1 MFQEQLLISL
11 PRMTT
16 KETYVMDMGLRNKTA
31 LVTGSTKGIG
41 KAIAIELAR
50 EGVNVLVNGR
60 NNEEVERR
68 VIELK
73 SEFPSTSPQNATA
86 DIVDMQQREAL
97 FEKYPH
103 VDILVNNMGIYEI
116 MSYEDV
122 DDEVWEKY
130 FRTNVL
136 AANGLSK
143 FYLPKMLKNNY
154 GRIIFIAS
162 EEAIMPSGQM
172 PQYCMTKSMLLSLS
186 KSLSK
191 LTIGTEVTSN
201 TIMPGP
207 TLSENVYQII
217 ESLFPD
223 DMAFSEKEK
232 KFMAANLPQS
242 EIQRFIK
249 PFEIGRLAA
258 FVCSPYASAFKGS
271 PIRMDG
277 GMVPTIF

>member
-1 MFQEQLLISL
+1 M
-11 PRMTT
+11 
-16 KETYVMDMGLRNKTA
+16 VDMGLNNKTA
-31 LVTGSTKGIG
+31 LITGSTKGIG
-41 KAIAIELAR
+41 KAIAIELAK
-50 EGVNVLVNGR
+50 EGVNVLINGR
-60 NNEEVERR
+60 NYDEVEQT
-68 VIELK
+68 VNEIK
-73 SEFPSTSPQNATA
+73 SKFPTISPQNATA
-86 DIVDMQQREAL
+86 DIVDKEQRKAL
-97 FEKYPH
+97 FEKYPE

-116 MSYEDV
+116 MQYEDV

-136 AANGLSK
+136 AANGLAK
-143 FYLPKMLKNNY
+143 FYLSKMLKNDY
-154 GRIIFIAS
+154 GRIVFIAS

-191 LTIGTEVTSN
+191 LTRGTEVTVN

-207 TLSENVYQII
+207 TLSEKVHQII
-217 ESLFPD
+217 EGIYTNEN
-223 DMAFSEKEK
+223 MTFSEKEK
-232 KFMAANLPQS
+232 QFMAANLPQS
-242 EIQRFIK
+242 EIQRFIR
-249 PFEIGRLAA
+249 PIEIGRLAV

>member
-1 MFQEQLLISL
+1 
-11 PRMTT
+11 
-16 KETYVMDMGLRNKTA
+16 MDMGLNNKTA

-41 KAIAIELAR
+41 KAIAIELAK
-50 EGVNVLVNGR
+50 EGVHVLINGR
-60 NNEEVERR
+60 NEEEVERTVNEIKSSFP
-68 VIELK
+68 VI
-73 SEFPSTSPQNATA
+73 SPQNAAA
-86 DIVDMQQREAL
+86 DMVDIEQREAL
-97 FEKYPH
+97 FKKFPQI
-103 VDILVNNMGIYEI
+103 DILVNNMGIYEI
-116 MSYEDV
+116 MQYEDV

-130 FRTNVL
+130 FRMNVL

-143 FYLPKMLKNNY
+143 FYLPKMLQKDY

-191 LTIGTEVTSN
+191 LTKGTEVTVN

-207 TLSENVYQII
+207 TLSENVHQII
-217 ESLFPD
+217 EGMYPD
-223 DMAFSEKEK
+223 EAMTFSEKEN
-232 KFMAANLPQS
+232 KFMTTNLPQS
-242 EIQRFIK
+242 EIQRFIR
-249 PFEIGRLAA
+249 PIEIGRLVA

-277 GMVPTIF
+277 GMVPTIY

>member
-1 MFQEQLLISL
+1 
-11 PRMTT
+11 
-16 KETYVMDMGLRNKTA
+16 MDMGLNHKTA

-50 EGVNVLVNGR
+50 EGVHVLINGR
-60 NNEEVERR
+60 NEEEVERT
-68 VIELK
+68 VHKIK
-73 SEFPSTSPQNATA
+73 SEFPATSPQNATA
-86 DIVDMQQREAL
+86 DIADREQREAL
-97 FEKYPH
+97 FEKYPSI
-103 VDILVNNMGIYEI
+103 DILVNNMGIYE
-116 MSYEDV
+116 MMQYEDV

-143 FYLPKMLKNNY
+143 FYLPTMLKNNY
-154 GRIIFIAS
+154 GRIIFMAS
-162 EEAIMPSGQM
+162 EEAMMPSGLM
-172 PQYCMTKSMLLSLS
+172 PQYSMTKSMLLSLS

-191 LTIGTEVTSN
+191 LTVGTEVTVNS
-201 TIMPGP
+201 IMPGP
-207 TLSENVYQII
+207 TLSENVHQII
-217 ESLFPD
+217 EGMYPNEEMS
-223 DMAFSEKEK
+223 FSEKEK
-232 KFMAANLPQS
+232 KFMTTNLPQS

-249 PFEIGRLAA
+249 PIEIGRLTA

>member
-1 MFQEQLLISL
+1 
-11 PRMTT
+11 
-16 KETYVMDMGLRNKTA
+16 MDMGLNNKTA

-41 KAIAIELAR
+41 KAIAIELAK
-50 EGVNVLVNGR
+50 EGVNVLINGR
-60 NNEEVERR
+60 NYDDVERT
-68 VIELK
+68 VNEIK
-73 SEFPSTSPQNATA
+73 SDFPDTFPQNAAA
-86 DIVDMQQREAL
+86 DLVNIEQREAL
-97 FEKYPH
+97 FEKFPH

-116 MSYEDV
+116 MHYEHV
-122 DDEVWEKY
+122 NDEVWETY

-136 AANGLSK
+136 AANGLCK
-143 FYLPKMLKNNY
+143 FYLPKMLNSDY

-172 PQYCMTKSMLLSLS
+172 PQYCMTKSALLSLS

-191 LTIGTEVTSN
+191 LTKGTEVTVN

-207 TLSENVYQII
+207 TLSENVQQII
-217 ESLFPD
+217 ESVYPD
-223 DMAFSEKEK
+223 ENMTFLQKEK
-232 KFMAANLPQS
+232 DFMAANLPQS

-249 PFEIGRLAA
+249 PIEIGRLAA

>member
-1 MFQEQLLISL
+1 
-11 PRMTT
+11 
-16 KETYVMDMGLRNKTA
+16 MDMGLNNKTA

-41 KAIAIELAR
+41 KAIAIELAK
-50 EGVNVLVNGR
+50 EGVHVLINGR
-60 NNEEVERR
+60 NYEEVER
-68 VIELK
+68 VVTEIK
-73 SEFPSTSPQNATA
+73 SDFPATSPQNATA
-86 DIVDMQQREAL
+86 DLVERGQREAL
-97 FEKYPH
+97 FEKYPDI
-103 VDILVNNMGIYEI
+103 DILVNNMGIYEI
-116 MSYEDV
+116 MQYENV
-122 DDEVWEKY
+122 DDDIWEKY

-143 FYLPKMLKNNY
+143 FYLPKMLKNEY

-191 LTIGTEVTSN
+191 LTKGTEVTVN

-207 TLSENVYQII
+207 TLSENVHQII
-217 ESLFPD
+217 EGIYPD
-223 DMAFSEKEK
+223 EHMTFSEKEK
-232 KFMAANLPQS
+232 DFMTANLPQS

-249 PFEIGRLAA
+249 PIEIGRLAA

>member
-1 MFQEQLLISL
+1 
-11 PRMTT
+11 
-16 KETYVMDMGLRNKTA
+16 MDMRLNNKTA
-31 LVTGSTKGIG
+31 LVTGSTRGIG
-41 KAIAIELAR
+41 KAIAIELAK
-50 EGVNVLVNGR
+50 EGVNVLINGR
-60 NNEEVERR
+60 NYEDVERT
-68 VIELK
+68 VNEIK
-73 SEFPSTSPQNATA
+73 SDYPASSPQNATA
-86 DIVDMQQREAL
+86 DIVDIQQREAL
-97 FEKYPH
+97 FEKYPNI
-103 VDILVNNMGIYEI
+103 DILVNNVGIYEI
-116 MSYEDV
+116 MQYEDV

-130 FRTNVL
+130 FHTNVL
-136 AANGLSK
+136 AANGLCK
-143 FYLPKMLKNNY
+143 YYLPKMLKNDF

-191 LTIGTEVTSN
+191 LTIGTEVTVN

-217 ESLFPD
+217 DGMYPNE
-223 DMAFSEKEK
+223 DMTFSEKEK
-232 KFMAANLPQS
+232 EFMTANLPQS

-249 PFEIGRLAA
+249 PFEIGRIIT

>member
-1 MFQEQLLISL
+1 
-11 PRMTT
+11 
-16 KETYVMDMGLRNKTA
+16 MDMGLNNKTA
-31 LVTGSTKGIG
+31 LVTGSSKGIG
-41 KAIAIELAR
+41 KAIAFELAK
-50 EGVNVLVNGR
+50 EGVHVLINGR
-60 NNEEVERR
+60 NHEEVEQT
-68 VIELK
+68 VNDIK
-73 SEFPSTSPQNATA
+73 SKFPATSPQNATA
-86 DIVDMQQREAL
+86 DIVDSKQREAL
-97 FEKYPH
+97 FEKYPT

-116 MSYEDV
+116 MQYEDV

-136 AANGLSK
+136 AANGLTK
-143 FYLPKMLKNNY
+143 FYLPQMLKRDD

-162 EEAIMPSGQM
+162 EEAVMPSGQM

-191 LTIGTEVTSN
+191 LTIGTEVTVN

-207 TLSENVYQII
+207 TLSENVYGII
-217 ESLFPD
+217 DGMYPD
-223 DMAFSEKEK
+223 KDMTFAEKEK
-232 KFMAANLPQS
+232 EFMVTNLPQS

-249 PFEIGRLAA
+249 PIEIGRLAA
-258 FVCSPYASAFKGS
+258 FLSSPYASAFKGS

>member
-1 MFQEQLLISL
+1 
-11 PRMTT
+11 
-16 KETYVMDMGLRNKTA
+16 MDMGLSNKTA

-60 NNEEVERR
+60 NNEEVERT
-68 VIELK
+68 VNELK
-73 SEFPSTSPQNATA
+73 AEFPDTSPQNATA
-86 DIVDMQQREAL
+86 DIVDIQQKEAL
-97 FEKYPH
+97 FEKYPQ
-103 VDILVNNMGIYEI
+103 VDILVNNVGIYEVL
-116 MSYEDV
+116 SYEDV
-122 DDEVWEKY
+122 DDEIWEKY

-143 FYLPKMLKNNY
+143 FYLPKMLENNY

-191 LTIGTEVTSN
+191 LTRGTEVTSN

-207 TLSENVYQII
+207 TLSENVHQII
-217 ESLFPD
+217 ESLFPE
-223 DMAFSEKEK
+223 DMEFAEKEK

-258 FVCSPYASAFKGS
+258 FVCSPYAAAFKGS